1 MKVQTSNWWCCRALE
16 WFEEEQNLACGTC
29 LCWYCYLGFTLK
41 ICSTL
46 CLPALVPVIAFIQPL
61 SSMKPAL
68 RICVRYPRVCKQ
80 QKCYLFTIFSYTLT
94 FKGNFL
100 LKPLD
105 HYLSKSTTITCSSHS
120 RPLEPIVY
128 KYSISR
134 LAPSTVSWFALSSY

>member
-61 SSMKPAL
+61 SNMKPAL

-80 QKCYLFTIFSYTLT
+80 QKCCLFTIFSYTLT

-105 HYLSKSTTITCSSHS
+105 HCLSKSTHNHLQLPFPPVRTYCVQICNITS
-120 RPLEPIVY
+120 RTEHRFLVCLE
-128 KYSISR
+128 
-134 LAPSTVSWFALSSY
+134 